1 VTPPSEPPANEPA
14 AATGALHAVIPP
26 GGDPPAG
33 DRPLSGR
40 EGAGVPAKEGSRLR
54 AGVLLA
60 LGAYGI
66 WGFLPLYFN
75 ALTGIPAL
83 EILGWRI
90 VFSLV
95 LCLILVTA
103 TRSWGRVAAAFRAPR
118 VNLTL
123 GLAGLIV
130 SVNWL
135 VYIIATTTGHVLEAS
150 LGYFFNPLV
159 TIVLGVVVLRERLR
173 PMQWVSVGLSF
184 AAVVVLSVD
193 YGALPWISLVLAVSF
208 ALYGLVKKNVGSRVD
223 ALTGLSFETA
233 WLTIPAGIFL
243 IVLGTGGGLAL
254 TGADT
259 PTTLLL
265 VASGIITA
273 APLLCFAGAASRL
286 PLSAVGMFQYMTP
299 ILQFLIG
306 YLVFGEHMSTGRW
319 IGFAIVWLAVILL
332 ILDAARAA
340 RVNRRAARLARR

>member
-1 VTPPSEPPANEPA
+1 MTRPSNPDLNEPA
-14 AATGALHAVIPP
+14 AVTGALHPVIT
-26 GGDPPAG
+26 AG
-33 DRPLSGR
+33 EDA
-40 EGAGVPAKEGSRLR
+40 GASRAR
-54 AGVLLA
+54 TVRSGVLLA

-75 ALTGIPAL
+75 ALTSLPAL

-90 VFSLV
+90 VFSMV
-95 LCLILVTA
+95 LCLIMVTA
-103 TRSWGRVAAAFRAPR
+103 TRSWGRVAAAFRAVR
-118 VNLTL
+118 INLTL

-130 SVNWL
+130 SINWL

-159 TIVLGVVVLRERLR
+159 TIALGVVVLRERLR
-173 PMQWVSVGLSF
+173 PLQWVSVGLSL

-193 YGALPWISLVLAVSF
+193 YGTLPWISLVLAVSF
-208 ALYGLVKKNVGSRVD
+208 AVYGLVKKNLGGRVD

-233 WLTIPAGIFL
+233 WLSVPAGAFL
-243 IVLGTGGGLAL
+243 LLAGLGGVGGGLAL
-254 TGADT
+254 GAADI

-265 VASGIITA
+265 VASGIVTA

-306 YLVFGEHMSTGRW
+306 YLVFGEQMSTGRW
-319 IGFAIVWLAVILL
+319 IGFGIVWLAVLL
-332 ILDAARAA
+332 LVLDAARAA
-340 RVNRRAARLARR
+340 RVNRRAVRRARERAGRG